1 MTYSE
6 LESRVIESLISQY
19 GKAESRSI
27 QRFLFECFTGVEPA
41 AYLLIRQNEAGEVFE
56 ERVLHAISQLVEC
69 VPVQYV
75 TGVSWFCGFKFE
87 VRPGVLIPRPETE
100 ELVTKIVQK
109 YSHRQGLKTLDIG
122 TGSGAIAISLDLM
135 LNQAVVTAIDISPVA
150 LEIAINNAACFKSD
164 VSVFETD
171 ILNRSAWD
179 RFGKFDLIVS
189 NPPYVKMSE
198 KSLMR
203 RNVLDYEP
211 ETALF
216 VSDEDPLLFYRAIA
230 EFAFRH
236 LEAGGELWFE
246 INESEGTDI
255 SVLLNRAGF
264 EKIQIYPDFNN
275 KPRMLSAS
283 QPANS

>member
-27 QRFLFECFTGVEPA
+27 QRFLFECFTGIEPA
-41 AYLLIRQNEAGEVFE
+41 AYLLIRQNEAGEEFK

-75 TGVSWFCGFKFE
+75 TGVSWFCGFKFK
-87 VRPGVLIPRPETE
+87 VTPGVLIPRPETE

-109 YSHRQGLKTLDIG
+109 YSRKQGLKVLDIG

-150 LEIAINNAACFKSD
+150 LEIAGENAASNKSG

-171 ILNRSAWD
+171 ILSRAAWD

-189 NPPYVKMSE
+189 NPPYVKLSE

-246 INESEGTDI
+246 INESQGSDL
-255 SVLLNRAGF
+255 SVLLISTGF
-264 EKIQIYPDFNN
+264 EIIQIYPDFSN

-283 QPANS
+283 QPVKN

>member
-1 MTYSE
+1 MKYSE
-6 LESRVIESLISQY
+6 LENRVIESLISQY

-27 QRFLFECFTGVEPA
+27 QRFLFECFTGIEPA

-56 ERVLHAISQLVEC
+56 ERILHAISQLVEC

-75 TGVSWFCGFKFE
+75 TGVTWFCGFKFE

-100 ELVTKIVQK
+100 ELVLIIVQK
-109 YSHRQGLKTLDIG
+109 YSQSQGLKVLDIG

-135 LNQAVVTAIDISPVA
+135 LNQAVVSAIDISPAA
-150 LEIAINNAACFKSD
+150 LEIARENAASNKSG
-164 VSVFETD
+164 VSVSETD

-189 NPPYVKMSE
+189 NPPYVKLSE
-198 KSLMR
+198 KSFMR
-203 RNVLDYEP
+203 RNVLEYEP
-211 ETALF
+211 EIALF
-216 VSDEDPLLFYRAIA
+216 VNDEDPLLFYRAIA
-230 EFAFRH
+230 EFAFWH

-246 INESEGTDI
+246 INESEGSDI
-255 SVLLNRAGF
+255 SVLLNSAGF
-264 EKIQIYPDFNN
+264 EKIQIYPDYNN

-283 QPANS
+283 QPSNN